1 MGNQFFE
8 CTVLESVSL
17 TSPPSPWRV
26 LILLSLAELLAM
38 SVWFS
43 GTAVLPQL
51 ARVWNTGLG
60 VAAWLT
66 LAVQLG
72 FVTGALLSAIFN
84 LADVFPAPRLVAIS
98 MVAAAAANAGFAL
111 TAAGSVP
118 SAIVLRFLTGL
129 FLAGVYPPAMKI
141 LAGWFRQG
149 RGLALGILIGAL
161 GIGSAIPHGLSALG
175 TVTLDNWKYV
185 VLACSAQ
192 AVLAAMIVTIFVHEG
207 PFAAPLARF
216 DIRQVTEI
224 LRNRRLALANLGY
237 FGHMW
242 ELYSWWAWIAVF
254 LFASDSHSLSPLH
267 TPETIEMVSF
277 LAMAMGGLG
286 CSWAGAYS
294 DQASG
299 DHADARIWQRS
310 KTTIIAMAVSGT
322 CALLTALFFHNWYAV
337 VVIAL
342 FWGISI
348 SADSAQFSA
357 IVSEVSDPRYVGT
370 ALTLQTALGFLLTVI
385 SIRVTAYIGAHAGWN
400 WAAASLAVGPALGI
414 MAMLQ
419 LRLKS

>member
-1 MGNQFFE
+1 M
-8 CTVLESVSL
+8 SL
-17 TSPPSPWRV
+17 
-26 LILLSLAELLAM
+26 
-38 SVWFS
+38 WFA

-51 ARVWNTGLG
+51 ARVWGAGIG
-60 VAAWLT
+60 VTSWLT

-84 LADVFPAPRLVAIS
+84 LADVFHAPRLVVIS
-98 MVAAAAANAGFAL
+98 MIAAAAANFGFAL
-111 TAAGSVP
+111 TATDSIPA
-118 SAIVLRFLTGL
+118 AIFFRFLTGM

-161 GIGSAIPHGLSALG
+161 GIGSAVPHGLSALG
-175 TVTLDNWKYV
+175 TITVDNWKYV

-192 AVLAAMIVTIFVHEG
+192 ALIGAAMVAFLVHEG

-224 LRNRRLALANLGY
+224 FRNRRLALANLGY

-242 ELYSWWAWIAVF
+242 ELYSWWAWIAMF
-254 LFASDSHSLSPLH
+254 FYASQFAMSDYIEHSPQV
-267 TPETIEMVSF
+267 IEIISF
-277 LAMAMGGLG
+277 IAMAMGGIG
-286 CSWAGAYS
+286 CTWAGAYS
-294 DQASG
+294 DQAPT
-299 DHADARIWQRS
+299 DNADARIWQRS
-310 KTTIIAMAVSGT
+310 KTTIIAMAVSGAS
-322 CALLTALFFHNWYAV
+322 ALLTAVFFHNWYAV

-357 IVSEVSDPRYVGT
+357 IVSEVADPRYVGT
-370 ALTLQTALGFLLTVI
+370 ALTLQTALGFLLTVV
-385 SIRVTAYIGAHAGWN
+385 SIRVTAYIGDHAGWD
-400 WAAASLAVGPALGI
+400 WAAASLAIGPALGI
-414 MAMLQ
+414 IAMLQ
-419 LRLKS
+419 LRTRS

>member
-1 MGNQFFE
+1 M
-8 CTVLESVSL
+8 TL
-17 TSPPSPWRV
+17 TPQPTPWRV

-38 SVWFS
+38 SVWFA

-51 ARVWNTGLG
+51 MKAWGAELGL
-60 VAAWLT
+60 ASWLT

-84 LADVFPAPRLVAIS
+84 LADVFHAPRLVVLS
-98 MVAAAAANAGFAL
+98 MIAAAAANAAFAL
-111 TAAGSVP
+111 TATQSIPA
-118 SAIVLRFLTGL
+118 AILFRFLTGV

-175 TVTLDNWKYV
+175 TITADNWKYV

-192 AVLAAMIVTIFVHEG
+192 AVFGAVMVAAFVHDG

-224 LRNRRLALANLGY
+224 FRNRRLALANFGY

-242 ELYSWWAWIAVF
+242 ELYSWWAWIAVVF
-254 LFASDSHSLSPLH
+254 SQSARMAESLRSPAF
-267 TPETIEMVSF
+267 IEMVSF
-277 LAMAMGGLG
+277 FAMAMGGIG
-286 CSWAGAYS
+286 CTWAGAYS
-294 DQASG
+294 DRASVE
-299 DHADARIWQRS
+299 DAAARIWQRY
-310 KTTIIAMAVSGT
+310 KTTIIAMAVSGSS
-322 CALLTALFFHNWYAV
+322 ALLTALFFHNFYAV
-337 VVIAL
+337 LVLAL

-357 IVSEVSDPRYVGT
+357 IVSEVSDPSYVGT

-385 SIRVTAYIGAHAGWN
+385 SIRITAYIGQHSGWR
-400 WAAASLAVGPALGI
+400 WAAASLAIGPALGI
-414 MAMLQ
+414 IAMFR
-419 LRLKS
+419 LRPRT